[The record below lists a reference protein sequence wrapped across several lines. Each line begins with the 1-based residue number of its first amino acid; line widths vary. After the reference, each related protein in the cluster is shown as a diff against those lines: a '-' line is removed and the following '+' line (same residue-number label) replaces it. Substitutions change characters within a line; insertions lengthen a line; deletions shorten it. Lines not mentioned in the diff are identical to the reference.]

1 MSKRDRVIA
10 DVCGGIAKCFDVDS
24 TLVRLLTELLVLL
37 GGAGVVAYIIAWII
51 VSETPEQVSDDSL
64 IKRGTK
70 KRLWKNSNI

>member
-1 MSKRDRVIA
+1 
-10 DVCGGIAKCFDVDS
+10 
-24 TLVRLLTELLVLL
+24 
-37 GGAGVVAYIIAWII
+37 